1 VASWVPTAARGMK
14 PGLAGYT
21 QPVRIMGIDPGF
33 HRCGYAVVEAATDA
47 ESLVASGVLL
57 TTRGKAL
64 GERLCELAEGFEALL
79 RDWAPDVVAIEEIY
93 FAKNVKTA
101 IDVAQA
107 RGVLLEHAAAAG
119 IAVAEY
125 TPTTVKSQL
134 TGNGR
139 ADKEQVA
146 YMVRR
151 ILRLDDDQPQSR
163 LDDELDAIAVSLCH
177 GQRMAI
183 PEVLR

>member
-1 VASWVPTAARGMK
+1 
-14 PGLAGYT
+14 
-21 QPVRIMGIDPGF
+21 MGIDPGF
-33 HRCGYAVVEAATDA
+33 HRCGYAVVDA
-47 ESLVASGVLL
+47 GSGAERLLASGVLL

-64 GERLCELAEGFEALL
+64 GERLCELARGFDELL
-79 RDWAPDVVAIEEIY
+79 REWTPDVVAIEEIY
-93 FAKNVKTA
+93 FTKNVKTA

-119 IAVAEY
+119 VTVAEY

-146 YMVRR
+146 FMVRR
-151 ILRLDDDQPQSR
+151 ILRLADDERQSR
-163 LDDELDAIAVSLCH
+163 LDDELDAIAVGLCH
-177 GQRMAI
+177 GQRAAI

>member
-1 VASWVPTAARGMK
+1 
-14 PGLAGYT
+14 
-21 QPVRIMGIDPGF
+21 MGIDPGF
-33 HRCGYAVVEAATDA
+33 HRCGYAVVDA
-47 ESLVASGVLL
+47 GAGAETLLASGVLL

-64 GERLCELAEGFEALL
+64 GERLCELARGFEALL
-79 RDWAPDVVAIEEIY
+79 CEWTPDVVAIEEIY
-93 FAKNVKTA
+93 FTKNVKTA

-119 IAVAEY
+119 VAVAEY

-146 YMVRR
+146 FMVRR
-151 ILRLDDDQPQSR
+151 ILRLADEQSQTR

-177 GQRMAI
+177 GQRSAI